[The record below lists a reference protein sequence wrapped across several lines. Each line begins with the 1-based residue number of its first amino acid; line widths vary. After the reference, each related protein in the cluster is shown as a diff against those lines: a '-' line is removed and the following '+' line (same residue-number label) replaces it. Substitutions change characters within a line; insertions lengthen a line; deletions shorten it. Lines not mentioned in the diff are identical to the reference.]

1 MNMEIDVTKTRTFTV
16 TTREVFTS
24 MKDTMTHEDIAK
36 SVMELDQLVGDWN
49 FTNMLIDYFKE
60 QEKIL
65 ESKLE
70 IKK

>member
-1 MNMEIDVTKTRTFTV
+1 MDIDVTKTRTFSVSTA
-16 TTREVFTS
+16 EVFNS
-24 MKDTMTHEDIAK
+24 MKNTMTYEDIAK
-36 SVMELDQLVGDWN
+36 SVIELDQLIGDWN

-65 ESKLE
+65 ESKSE

>member
-1 MNMEIDVTKTRTFTV
+1 MEIDVTKTRTFTV